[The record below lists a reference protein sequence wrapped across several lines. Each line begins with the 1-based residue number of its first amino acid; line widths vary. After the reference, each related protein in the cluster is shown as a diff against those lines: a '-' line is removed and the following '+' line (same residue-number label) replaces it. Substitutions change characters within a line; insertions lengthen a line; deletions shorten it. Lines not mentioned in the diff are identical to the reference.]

1 MKILKYFP
9 LFLIFFSLES
19 KGQVGPIQNDW
30 LVKPIQQKSTII
42 QKGSIIILDNG
53 LLRRE
58 FYVGKNLASYS
69 YLNLGNGQQLLRA
82 VQPEAKVFLNGK
94 MYAVGGMEG
103 QKERAYLKPEWLSQ
117 MTAGKEDFVF
127 VGSTISDVKPFISWQ
142 RKTWASNHK
151 QATGKQ
157 ISFEFTSPLAEL
169 KGIHVFVHYELID
182 GLPLLIKWVQIE
194 NKSEAKLGIDR
205 VIHEVLGLVEEESAV
220 VGKPEE
226 MKKQHGI
233 YVETNYAF
241 NNAMRYDISDQTTH
255 WKAVPNYTSQVNY
268 YFETPCLLEIY
279 PDKAPG
285 IDLYL

>member
-157 ISFEFTSPLAEL
+157 ISFEFT
-169 KGIHVFVHYELID
+169 
-182 GLPLLIKWVQIE
+182 
-194 NKSEAKLGIDR
+194 
-205 VIHEVLGLVEEESAV
+205 
-220 VGKPEE
+220 
-226 MKKQHGI
+226 
-233 YVETNYAF
+233 
-241 NNAMRYDISDQTTH
+241 
-255 WKAVPNYTSQVNY
+255 
-268 YFETPCLLEIY
+268 
-279 PDKAPG
+279 
-285 IDLYL
+285 